1 MTKQTKFCLFSIY
14 IYIFFH
20 NAPHNLLALRNTSQ
34 HFNNTLR
41 EYFQQQNHQQKAQKY
56 TTQLMS
62 KRTPFLG

>member
-1 MTKQTKFCLFSIY
+1 MTKQSFVYLAY
-14 IYIFFH
+14 IYIFFFH

>member
-1 MTKQTKFCLFSIY
+1 MTKQSFVYLAY

-41 EYFQQQNHQQKAQKY
+41 EYFQQQNHEQKAQKCGKHG
-56 TTQLMS
+56 TI
-62 KRTPFLG
+62 K